1 MVEAALYQDGVRVS
15 TPASLA
21 DTFRELREQQDGMAW
36 IGLARPTEAEI
47 LSLAAEFDLHPLAVE
62 DAMEAH
68 QRPKLERYGDTL
80 FVVLRA
86 ARYLDAPEEV
96 DFGELHVFVGP
107 DFLITVRHG
116 AAPDL
121 SAVRRR
127 MEETPEL
134 LKLGPEAVLYA
145 ILDAV
150 VDGYAPVVAGV
161 QNDID
166 EIETEVFRGDPEVSR
181 RIYELSREMVEFQR
195 ATRPLVGMLHGLM
208 AGFAKYGTD
217 EELQRYLRDV
227 ADHVTHTSERV
238 DGFRQALTDILTVN
252 ATLVTQQQNAEMR
265 ALAEAGFEQNEEIK
279 KISSW
284 AAILFAPTLVGTIYG
299 MNFEHMP
306 ELQLE
311 LRIPLRDRPDG
322 GGLRQFVRDFQAAG
336 LALTTSCRA
345 QFFCGLCSR
354 IGATIRP
361 PGRHR
366 PGSSSAGEA
375 AGGTAGSWETA
386 AAGAWTRHEATART
400 TRPARGSLPQ
410 PGPAPPA
417 VAGAAHP
424 RRPHRAHRMGR
435 RLPPAR
441 LPHPGSRVTDMP
453 ELHTRLLADVIAL
466 GSPYPLVLTG
476 GYAVRAHHLINRP
489 SQDLDVATENP
500 APMADIAA
508 TLPPAW
514 KQLDVLVRPGRG
526 QEPTRHGVRLCRGR
540 CEAVFGT
547 GESQVADWGVDAP
560 GTGSTSHLC
569 SASPL
574 RGLGTRT
581 VPVSGEA
588 GAITRFLSR
597 RV

>member
-1 MVEAALYQDGVRVS
+1 MSDRRARRPVPPSGGGRKPVWRRAVPEATPPPADPPAPRQAPAEPAPAEVGSVVQAALYRDGTRVAN
-15 TPASLA
+15 PATLA
-21 DTFRELREQQDGMAW
+21 DTFRELREQPDGMAW
-36 IGLARPTEAEI
+36 IGLARPTEVEI

-68 QRPKLERYGDTL
+68 QRPKLERYGETL

-86 ARYLDAPEEV
+86 ARYLDASEEV
-96 DFGELHVFVGP
+96 DFGELHVFIGP

-150 VDGYAPVVAGV
+150 VDGYAPVVSGV

-166 EIETEVFRGDPEVSR
+166 EIETEVFGGDPWVSR

-299 MNFEHMP
+299 MNFE
-306 ELQLE
+306 
-311 LRIPLRDRPDG
+311 
-322 GGLRQFVRDFQAAG
+322 
-336 LALTTSCRA
+336 
-345 QFFCGLCSR
+345 
-354 IGATIRP
+354 
-361 PGRHR
+361 
-366 PGSSSAGEA
+366 
-375 AGGTAGSWETA
+375 
-386 AAGAWTRHEATART
+386 
-400 TRPARGSLPQ
+400 
-410 PGPAPPA
+410 
-417 VAGAAHP
+417 
-424 RRPHRAHRMGR
+424 
-435 RLPPAR
+435 
-441 LPHPGSRVTDMP
+441 DMP
-453 ELHTRLLADVIAL
+453 ELGWTFGYPFAIGLMGVVCASLYVIFK
-466 GSPYPLVLTG
+466 
-476 GYAVRAHHLINRP
+476 RR
-489 SQDLDVATENP
+489 
-500 APMADIAA
+500 
-508 TLPPAW
+508 
-514 KQLDVLVRPGRG
+514 
-526 QEPTRHGVRLCRGR
+526 
-540 CEAVFGT
+540 
-547 GESQVADWGVDAP
+547 DW
-560 GTGSTSHLC
+560 L
-569 SASPL
+569 
-574 RGLGTRT
+574 
-581 VPVSGEA
+581 
-588 GAITRFLSR
+588 
-597 RV
+597 

>member
-1 MVEAALYQDGVRVS
+1 MSERRGRPVAARRIARKYAWRRATASPPPPAAEPAPPQPPRDASADPAAEVDSIVQAVLYRDGVRVS
-15 TPASLA
+15 APASLA
-21 DTFRELREQQDGMAW
+21 ETFHELRKQQDGMAW
-36 IGLARPTEAEI
+36 IGLARPTEAEL

-68 QRPKLERYGDTL
+68 QRPKLERYGETL

-107 DFLITVRHG
+107 DFVITVRHG

-195 ATRPLVGMLHGLM
+195 STRPLVGMLHGLM
-208 AGFAKYGTD
+208 AGFTKYGTD
-217 EELQRYLRDV
+217 DELQRYLRDV

-238 DGFRQALTDILTVN
+238 DGFRQALADILTVN

-299 MNFEHMP
+299 MNFRE
-306 ELQLE
+306 
-311 LRIPLRDRPDG
+311 
-322 GGLRQFVRDFQAAG
+322 
-336 LALTTSCRA
+336 
-345 QFFCGLCSR
+345 
-354 IGATIRP
+354 
-361 PGRHR
+361 
-366 PGSSSAGEA
+366 
-375 AGGTAGSWETA
+375 
-386 AAGAWTRHEATART
+386 
-400 TRPARGSLPQ
+400 
-410 PGPAPPA
+410 
-417 VAGAAHP
+417 
-424 RRPHRAHRMGR
+424 
-435 RLPPAR
+435 
-441 LPHPGSRVTDMP
+441 MP
-453 ELHTRLLADVIAL
+453 ELHWVL
-466 GSPYPLVLTG
+466 GYPFALVLMAIVCASL
-476 GYAVRAHHLINRP
+476 YLIFKR
-489 SQDLDVATENP
+489 
-500 APMADIAA
+500 
-508 TLPPAW
+508 
-514 KQLDVLVRPGRG
+514 K
-526 QEPTRHGVRLCRGR
+526 
-540 CEAVFGT
+540 
-547 GESQVADWGVDAP
+547 DW
-560 GTGSTSHLC
+560 L
-569 SASPL
+569 
-574 RGLGTRT
+574 
-581 VPVSGEA
+581 
-588 GAITRFLSR
+588 
-597 RV
+597 

>member
-1 MVEAALYQDGVRVS
+1 MSERRARPASKNGRKSAWRRALNPPATPPAEPPAGGPDAPAPEPADAASVVQATLYRDGVRVS
-15 TPASLA
+15 SSASLA
-21 DTFRELREQQDGMAW
+21 DTFRELRDEPSGMAW
-36 IGLARPTEAEI
+36 IGLARPTESEL
-47 LSLAAEFDLHPLAVE
+47 LSLAEEFDLHPLAVE

-68 QRPKLERYGDTL
+68 QRPKLERYGETL

-107 DFLITVRHG
+107 DFVITVRHG

-150 VDGYAPVVAGV
+150 VDGYVPVVAGV

-166 EIETEVFRGDPEVSR
+166 EIETEVFRGDPAVSR

-195 ATRPLVGMLHGLM
+195 ATRPLVGMLHSLM

-238 DGFRQALTDILTVN
+238 DGFRQALADILTVN

-306 ELQLE
+306 ELGWSFGY
-311 LRIPLRDRPDG
+311 P
-322 GGLRQFVRDFQAAG
+322 FA
-336 LALTTSCRA
+336 
-345 QFFCGLCSR
+345 
-354 IGATIRP
+354 IGSMGVVCVSLYVIFKR
-361 PGRHR
+361 
-366 PGSSSAGEA
+366 
-375 AGGTAGSWETA
+375 
-386 AAGAWTRHEATART
+386 
-400 TRPARGSLPQ
+400 RGWL
-410 PGPAPPA
+410 
-417 VAGAAHP
+417 
-424 RRPHRAHRMGR
+424 
-435 RLPPAR
+435 
-441 LPHPGSRVTDMP
+441 
-453 ELHTRLLADVIAL
+453 
-466 GSPYPLVLTG
+466 
-476 GYAVRAHHLINRP
+476 
-489 SQDLDVATENP
+489 
-500 APMADIAA
+500 
-508 TLPPAW
+508 
-514 KQLDVLVRPGRG
+514 
-526 QEPTRHGVRLCRGR
+526 
-540 CEAVFGT
+540 
-547 GESQVADWGVDAP
+547 
-560 GTGSTSHLC
+560 
-569 SASPL
+569 
-574 RGLGTRT
+574 
-581 VPVSGEA
+581 
-588 GAITRFLSR
+588 
-597 RV
+597 

>member
-1 MVEAALYQDGVRVS
+1 MSERRARPVPRRPRKSVWRRGLAPPQPPASQSPPPPDPVPPEPQEVASVVQAALYRDGVRVS
-15 TPASLA
+15 APATLA
-21 DTFRELREQQDGMAW
+21 ETFRELREQSSGMAW
-36 IGLARPTEAEI
+36 IGLARPTEGEL

-107 DFLITVRHG
+107 DFVITVRHG

-195 ATRPLVGMLHGLM
+195 ATRPLVGMLHGLI
-208 AGFAKYGTD
+208 AGFSKYGTD
-217 EELQRYLRDV
+217 DELQRHLRDV

-265 ALAEAGFEQNEEIK
+265 ALAEAGFEQNEEVK

-299 MNFEHMP
+299 MNFQHMP
-306 ELQLE
+306 EL
-311 LRIPLRDRPDG
+311 
-322 GGLRQFVRDFQAAG
+322 
-336 LALTTSCRA
+336 
-345 QFFCGLCSR
+345 
-354 IGATIRP
+354 
-361 PGRHR
+361 
-366 PGSSSAGEA
+366 
-375 AGGTAGSWETA
+375 SWTF
-386 AAGAWTRHEATART
+386 GY
-400 TRPARGSLPQ
+400 PF
-410 PGPAPPA
+410 
-417 VAGAAHP
+417 
-424 RRPHRAHRMGR
+424 
-435 RLPPAR
+435 
-441 LPHPGSRVTDMP
+441 
-453 ELHTRLLADVIAL
+453 AL
-466 GSPYPLVLTG
+466 GL
-476 GYAVRAHHLINRP
+476 
-489 SQDLDVATENP
+489 
-500 APMADIAA
+500 M
-508 TLPPAW
+508 
-514 KQLDVLVRPGRG
+514 
-526 QEPTRHGVRLCRGR
+526 GVVCVSLYVIFKRK
-540 CEAVFGT
+540 
-547 GESQVADWGVDAP
+547 DW
-560 GTGSTSHLC
+560 L
-569 SASPL
+569 
-574 RGLGTRT
+574 
-581 VPVSGEA
+581 
-588 GAITRFLSR
+588 
-597 RV
+597 

>member
-1 MVEAALYQDGVRVS
+1 MSDRRARRPVPPSGGGRKPVWRRAVPEATPPPADPPAPSPAPAEPVPAEDGSVVQAALYRDGTRVAN
-15 TPASLA
+15 PATLA
-21 DTFRELREQQDGMAW
+21 DTFRELREQPDGMAW
-36 IGLARPTEAEI
+36 IGLARPTEEEI

-68 QRPKLERYGDTL
+68 QRPKLERYGETL

-86 ARYLDAPEEV
+86 ARYLDASEEV
-96 DFGELHVFVGP
+96 DFGELHVFIGP

-166 EIETEVFRGDPEVSR
+166 EIETEVFGGDPWVSR

-299 MNFEHMP
+299 MNFE
-306 ELQLE
+306 
-311 LRIPLRDRPDG
+311 
-322 GGLRQFVRDFQAAG
+322 
-336 LALTTSCRA
+336 
-345 QFFCGLCSR
+345 
-354 IGATIRP
+354 
-361 PGRHR
+361 
-366 PGSSSAGEA
+366 
-375 AGGTAGSWETA
+375 
-386 AAGAWTRHEATART
+386 
-400 TRPARGSLPQ
+400 
-410 PGPAPPA
+410 
-417 VAGAAHP
+417 
-424 RRPHRAHRMGR
+424 
-435 RLPPAR
+435 
-441 LPHPGSRVTDMP
+441 DMP
-453 ELHTRLLADVIAL
+453 ELGWTF
-466 GSPYPLVLTG
+466 GYPFAIGL
-476 GYAVRAHHLINRP
+476 
-489 SQDLDVATENP
+489 
-500 APMADIAA
+500 M
-508 TLPPAW
+508 
-514 KQLDVLVRPGRG
+514 
-526 QEPTRHGVRLCRGR
+526 GVVCVSLYFIFKRR
-540 CEAVFGT
+540 
-547 GESQVADWGVDAP
+547 DW
-560 GTGSTSHLC
+560 L
-569 SASPL
+569 
-574 RGLGTRT
+574 
-581 VPVSGEA
+581 
-588 GAITRFLSR
+588 
-597 RV
+597 